1 MKKNL
6 QKNQITI
13 KQFIDKSIGEW
24 KSLRS
29 THTIA
34 FQEFENTT
42 SKILI
47 SHISLDSN
55 EAKNLLRKFSFS
67 LNPEFAIKI
76 IWQASSDW
84 EIKDKVDPKETT
96 LIFSKK
102 DENSGLIL
110 RNKGYAE
117 LIHTYSNY
125 FIDQQ
130 KNLNI
135 TTEYNSTISEEKIWF
150 ISNHLRARYSL
161 IKNKEFGSL
170 IQTSHSSEIKK
181 IRG

>member
-1 MKKNL
+1 L
-6 QKNQITI
+6 RKNQITI
-13 KQFIDKSIGEW
+13 KEFIDKSIGEW

-42 SKILI
+42 SNIFI
-47 SHISLDSN
+47 SHISIDSN
-55 EAKNLLRKFSFS
+55 EAKDLLKKFSFS
-67 LNPEFAIKI
+67 LNPKFAIKI

-84 EIKDKVDPKETT
+84 ALEEESDQNDTT
-96 LIFSKK
+96 LIFSQK
-102 DENSGLIL
+102 DINSGIIL

-117 LIHTYSNY
+117 MIHTYSNY
-125 FIDQQ
+125 FIDEQA
-130 KNLNI
+130 NLNI
-135 TTEYNSTISEEKIWF
+135 TTEYNSIISEEKIWF

-170 IQTSHSSEIKK
+170 IQTSHSSEIRK
-181 IRG
+181 ITS

>member
-1 MKKNL
+1 MR
-6 QKNQITI
+6 KNQITI
-13 KQFIDKSIGEW
+13 KEFIDKSIGEW

-42 SKILI
+42 SKIFI
-47 SHISLDSN
+47 SYLSLDSN
-55 EAKNLLRKFSFS
+55 EAKDLLKKFSFS
-67 LNPEFAIKI
+67 LDPIFAIKI

-84 EIKDKVDPKETT
+84 VNEDKSDPNDTT
-96 LIFSKK
+96 LIFSQK
-102 DENSGLIL
+102 DINSGVIL

-117 LIHTYSNY
+117 MIHTYSNY
-125 FIDQQ
+125 FIDEQE
-130 KNLNI
+130 NLNI
-135 TTEYNSTISEEKIWF
+135 ITEYNSMISEEKIWF

-170 IQTSHSSEIKK
+170 IQTSHSSEIRK
-181 IRG
+181 ITN

>member
-1 MKKNL
+1 MR
-6 QKNQITI
+6 KNQITI
-13 KQFIDKSIGEW
+13 KEFIDKSIGEW

-42 SKILI
+42 SNIFI
-47 SHISLDSN
+47 SHISMDSN
-55 EAKNLLRKFSFS
+55 EAKDLLKKFSFS
-67 LNPEFAIKI
+67 LNPKFAIKI

-84 EIKDKVDPKETT
+84 ALEDESDQNDTT
-96 LIFSKK
+96 LIFSQK
-102 DENSGLIL
+102 DMNSGIIL

-117 LIHTYSNY
+117 MIHTYSNY
-125 FIDQQ
+125 FIDEQA
-130 KNLNI
+130 NLNI
-135 TTEYNSTISEEKIWF
+135 ITEYNSIISEEKIWF

-170 IQTSHSSEIKK
+170 IQTSHSSEIRK
-181 IRG
+181 ITN